1 MEALKKCHTC
11 GEDKPIENF
20 RWLKARRPS
29 DPARWR
35 ANECSSCFRA
45 RYRAY
50 NKLPRVRI
58 RHMVHDMNKNAKKR
72 MFDCNI
78 TAEDIFQMYD
88 DQDGKCAITGFDMTL
103 GSSDDLIEKQYA
115 ASPDRI
121 DNERG
126 YTTDNVWLVTARA
139 NSLKSDMTIEEL
151 LEWCTAVVKNH
162 DIKL

>member
-1 MEALKKCHTC
+1 
-11 GEDKPIENF
+11 
-20 RWLKARRPS
+20 
-29 DPARWR
+29 
-35 ANECSSCFRA
+35 
-45 RYRAY
+45 
-50 NKLPRVRI
+50 
-58 RHMVHDMNKNAKKR
+58 

-103 GSSDDLIEKQYA
+103 GSSDDLTEKQYA